1 MKMRRVSAS
10 GVVPAALALLLGLAA
25 VTPERAGAQE
35 MMDGTDARWMIRSHV
50 SGVLIDGTSTELGLD
65 VGDDLAVGMD
75 ITFFPTPKVGVN
87 LLAAFISPEVTA
99 MDDGEE
105 ISLGSVKAL
114 PPAMTV
120 QYHFP
125 AGESFRPYLG
135 VGGSLVAFF
144 DETGTLAEVNTE
156 IDPGLGLVGQG
167 GFNAFVADGIV
178 FMADFRWVEILNDPE
193 VTTDIGDDE
202 LDFRHFVLSTGIGF
216 SF

>member
-1 MKMRRVSAS
+1 MRSLCRACSIPS
-10 GVVPAALALLLGLAA
+10 KALLAA
-25 VTPERAGAQE
+25 VVAAVALAVAAPSSADAQ
-35 MMDGTDARWMIRSHV
+35 DFDRWMVRSHV
-50 SGVLIDGTSTELGLD
+50 SAVFIDAQSDALLLD
-65 VGDDLAVGMD
+65 VGNDLAVGAD
-75 ITFFPTPKVGVN
+75 VTLFASRNVAVN